1 MTRVGIVAFD
11 DAEVLDVC
19 GPFEVFSVANRL
31 SPGSF
36 DVLTISAD
44 PSGDSGRPVLL
55 RHGLPILTL
64 HTLWN
69 APDVDLLVVPGGVTA
84 RAETDASFIEWLAER
99 ADTPRIASVCTGA
112 FLLATAGILT
122 DQTVTTHHED
132 IAELARRWP
141 ELTVVGD
148 RRWVDQG
155 RLHTSG
161 GISAGIDLSL
171 HLVELLASS
180 ELAERTARQMEFAWT
195 REP

>member
-1 MTRVGIVAFD
+1 M
-11 DAEVLDVC
+11 
-19 GPFEVFSVANRL
+19 
-31 SPGSF
+31 
-36 DVLTISAD
+36 
-44 PSGDSGRPVLL
+44 
-55 RHGLPILTL
+55 
-64 HTLWN
+64 
-69 APDVDLLVVPGGVTA
+69 
-84 RAETDASFIEWLAER
+84 
-99 ADTPRIASVCTGA
+99 
-112 FLLATAGILT
+112 
-122 DQTVTTHHED
+122 TTHHED

-141 ELTVVGD
+141 DLTVVRD